1 MTPQKYELRISFR
14 SMLIGLLVTVVPF
27 SLVSIYVLTHSDQ
40 ALEKMT
46 GGQFHTLAASTATA
60 VSQFVHDRVL
70 DVGVVAAQPDIVDAA
85 VSANRA
91 YQGMS
96 DEAIRARIERI
107 DSAWNTPAME
117 EAVKGVLGS
126 RSTRLM
132 QRHRELDPRFLR
144 ITATDE
150 RGATIAATHKTL
162 DYYQADED
170 YWQAIYAQGRGS
182 VSITDILY
190 DEVTKANYIGIG
202 VPVLEPGSNRFLGT
216 VDALIDVSTLFPLLN
231 RQAGPGQRSMLV
243 KDDGTIISAPQISLA
258 QRVKSDEY
266 AAIQEFL
273 GTAEGRQI
281 GYLEAPLRSGRTL
294 IGFADTGLKQDY
306 RALGWVVL
314 VAQPSEE
321 AFAPIRGIARLIAFM
336 ALFGL
341 GMVALLGAYFAMHR
355 WQEFDEIGEYRS
367 TVGGQAAAAG
377 K

>member
-1 MTPQKYELRISFR
+1 M
-14 SMLIGLLVTVVPF
+14 
-27 SLVSIYVLTHSDQ
+27 
-40 ALEKMT
+40 
-46 GGQFHTLAASTATA
+46 LAASTATG
-60 VSQFVHDRVL
+60 VSQFIHDRVL
-70 DVGVVAAQPDIVDAA
+70 DVGIVAAQPDLVDA
-85 VSANRA
+85 VSTANRA
-91 YQGMS
+91 YQGLGE
-96 DEAIRARIERI
+96 DAVRARIERI
-107 DSAWNTPAME
+107 DKAWNTPAME
-117 EAVKGVLGS
+117 DALKAVLSS
-126 RSTRLM
+126 RAARLL

-144 ITATDE
+144 MTVTDE

-170 YWQAIYAQGRGS
+170 YWQAIYAQGRGA

-243 KDDGTIISAPQISLA
+243 KEDGTIISAPQISLA
-258 QRVKSDEY
+258 QRIKSDEY
-266 AAIQEFL
+266 AAVQEFL
-273 GTAEGRQI
+273 GTAWGRQA
-281 GYLEAPLRSGRTL
+281 GYLETPLRTGRML

-306 RALGWVVL
+306 QALGWFVL
-314 VAQPSEE
+314 VSQPTQE

-355 WQEFDEIGEYRS
+355 WRHFEEIGEYRS
-367 TVGGQAAAAG
+367 SLTGQTAASG

>member
-1 MTPQKYELRISFR
+1 MTPPKYELRISFR

-40 ALEKMT
+40 ALERMT
-46 GGQFHTLAASTATA
+46 GGQFHTLAVSTATA

-70 DVGVVAAQPDIVDAA
+70 DVGVVAAQPDIVDA
-85 VSANRA
+85 VLSANRV
-91 YQGMS
+91 YQGLS

-107 DSAWNTPAME
+107 DSAWNAPAME
-117 EAVKGVLGS
+117 EVVKGVLGS
-126 RSTRLM
+126 RSTRLL
-132 QRHRELDPRFLR
+132 QRHRELDRRFLR
-144 ITATDE
+144 MTVTDE

-182 VSITDILY
+182 VSVTDILY

-258 QRVKSDEY
+258 QKVKSDEF

-281 GYLEAPLRSGRTL
+281 GYLEAPLRSGRML

-306 RALGWVVL
+306 QALSWVVL
-314 VAQPSEE
+314 VAQPSQE

-355 WQEFDEIGEYRS
+355 WRRFDEIGEYRS
-367 TVGGQAAAAG
+367 TVSGQAAAAG

>member
-14 SMLIGLLVTVVPF
+14 SVLIGLLVTVVPF

-46 GGQFHTLAASTATA
+46 GGQFHMLAASTATG

-70 DVGVVAAQPDIVDAA
+70 DVGIVAAQPDLVDAIA
-85 VSANRA
+85 TANRT
-91 YQGMS
+91 YQGLS
-96 DEAIRARIERI
+96 EEAVRAKIQRI

-117 EAVKGVLGS
+117 ETLRNVLGS
-126 RSTRLM
+126 RTARML
-132 QRHRELDPRFLR
+132 QRHRELDSRFLR
-144 ITATDE
+144 LTATDE

-216 VDALIDVSTLFPLLN
+216 VDALIDVSTVFPLLN

-243 KDDGTIISAPQISLA
+243 KEDGTIISAPQIGLS
-258 QRVKSDEY
+258 QKVKSEEY
-266 AAIQEFL
+266 AAVQEFL
-273 GTAEGRQI
+273 GTADGRQI
-281 GYLEAPLRSGRTL
+281 GYLETALRSGRML

-306 RALGWVVL
+306 QALGWFVL
-314 VAQPSEE
+314 VAQPTQE

-341 GMVALLGAYFAMHR
+341 GMVALLGVYFVMHR
-355 WQEFDEIGEYRS
+355 WRQFDEIGEYRS
-367 TVGGQAAAAG
+367 TVTGQAAASG